1 LNALQIIIFFAL
13 INEIAYRMGIR
24 VNIKFFLIIVVVFFS
39 TSQLSGQKRKTTL
52 SNNTTLKEYF
62 EDAQYFYD
70 MGDYREALFNFMK
83 LWESM
88 PENANINFQIGMC
101 YLNIP
106 GEESKSIPYFEKAI
120 KRVSVEYDKNSIDE
134 SRAPLYA
141 YYYLGEAYRI
151 NNQPDKA
158 LEMYNRFR
166 NHPAFENRYNARMV
180 DEQIELCERAKIIYS
195 NPLPVT
201 FENVGAPINT
211 SVNNYRPVLN
221 ADETIMVF
229 MTSLKFY
236 EAVMYTRKVDGKWI
250 EPINITPQIGSDGDC
265 EPTFLTADGKE
276 LYLVRKIKNNA
287 DIYVSTFD
295 GEKWSLM
302 KPLNKNINS
311 SRNEM
316 SACVSSDGQT
326 LYFSS
331 DRRGGYGGLDLYKS
345 ERTKDGDWGAAV
357 NLGKVI
363 NTDKN
368 ETNPYL
374 SDGDR
379 VLIFASEGHLTMGGY
394 DIFVSQLSG
403 KTWSAPVNIGYP
415 INSTGNDL
423 HYYPVSSAN
432 VAYTFLNRPDG
443 LGQYDIY
450 RISNAIIRHAIASD
464 PVQQDSIRKMMV
476 RDRYTKDIVGYIFVL
491 PKTRTQS
498 TSNYLLE

>member
-1 LNALQIIIFFAL
+1 MGQRFDIKIFL
-13 INEIAYRMGIR
+13 M
-24 VNIKFFLIIVVVFFS
+24 VVIFVLS
-39 TSQLSGQKRKTTL
+39 TPYLSGQKRKSTVTA
-52 SNNTTLKEYF
+52 NNSLKEYF

-70 MGDYREALFNFMK
+70 TEDYREALYNFLK
-83 LWESM
+83 LWEAM
-88 PENANINFQIGMC
+88 PENANVNFKVGMC

-106 GEESKSIPYFEKAI
+106 GEESKAIPYFEKAI
-120 KRVSVEYDKNSIDE
+120 KRITVDYDKNSFEE

-195 NPLPVT
+195 NPLPVS
-201 FENVGAPINT
+201 FVNVGEPVNT

-221 ADETIMVF
+221 ADETVMIY

-236 EAVMYTRKVDGKWI
+236 EAVVYTRKIDGKWT

-276 LYLVRKIKNNA
+276 LYLVRRVKNNA
-287 DIYVSTFD
+287 DIYVSTYD

-316 SACVSSDGQT
+316 SACLSSDGKT

-345 ERTKDGDWGAAV
+345 ERTKDGDWGPAV

-363 NTDKN
+363 NTEKN

-374 SDGDR
+374 CDSDR

-403 KTWSAPVNIGYP
+403 KSWSTPVNIGYP
-415 INSTGNDL
+415 INSTGNDM
-423 HYYPVSSAN
+423 HYYPVGTA
-432 VAYTFLNRPDG
+432 AIGYTFLNRPEG
-443 LGQYDIY
+443 KGQFDIY
-450 RISNAIIRHAIASD
+450 RVSNPVIQYAITSD
-464 PVQQDSIRKMMV
+464 PARQDSIRKMLV
-476 RDRYTKDIVGYIFVL
+476 RDRYSKDIIGYIFVL
-491 PKTRTQS
+491 PQSRTQN
-498 TSNYLLE
+498 TSNYLVE